1 MIRDITLV
9 KKTPKKTIKFQNQI
23 CDWIKLQDWTLLD
36 FQLKM
41 NTRKKKNTTLNMKN
55 WLLYCHGD
63 ILYNQQR
70 IEALAVKILI
80 YYLCLNMLTHT
91 VQSVPKQVIDTLLA
105 QISDSSENNLEKN
118 DVYMYGSIF
127 TKYHFWACVA
137 TLWKANVES
146 LSDASYSSYI

>member
-1 MIRDITLV
+1 
-9 KKTPKKTIKFQNQI
+9 
-23 CDWIKLQDWTLLD
+23 
-36 FQLKM
+36 
-41 NTRKKKNTTLNMKN
+41 MKN

-80 YYLCLNMLTHT
+80 YYLRLNMLTHT

-118 DVYMYGSIF
+118 YVYMYGSIF
-127 TKYHFWACVA
+127 TKYHF
-137 TLWKANVES
+137 
-146 LSDASYSSYI
+146 